1 MISYRE
7 KQLLMAMKML
17 KDDTEELSSQ
27 LSQALSDTENGKM
40 ISSAIPTFR
49 EEALSFEDL
58 VSIAEAKGYDT
69 YIRANDLLSDEELAD
84 IEQRKKEIELQFK
97 SLVKLQKGDYA
108 FLFSAVA
115 LQLAKQIILKLDL
128 DAREGKASETDKDY
142 SDKYDNP
149 NEVDGTQKAKRYYAP
164 TQQIQNTKTVPFDI
178 VKNTKYFNHGDRETG
193 LGLDGDNHRFKSVG
207 HDPLL
212 GLAFGTAN
220 IMTNTATF
228 YVDRKVM
235 ASFHVKYEDMYHYK
249 KPYIYSMASTNLM
262 FKKVYDRAKKDP
274 SALRDAFVKEIDHIN
289 SDKASVAGIPLPFLA
304 YILGDE
310 KARELALEGIDLN
323 SFLVNA
329 KVIAEQAAITIP
341 INAIITWLHRLY
353 LLWDDIKDQESVL
366 DAAKVYLT
374 TELNRYD
381 KIRSKKVIMYADAIA
396 STVNLATCIGG
407 GIISAKL
414 GDPEL
419 SKDFFSH
426 LDIGGL
432 MVTIAVLFKDEKY
445 ILKVKDDFIKEAITS
460 DFKKRLEE
468 IDTSFENIEWVP

>member
-17 KDDTEELSSQ
+17 KDDTEELSTQ
-27 LSQALSDTENGKM
+27 LSKALEDTKNGRTIGTTIPVSDE
-40 ISSAIPTFR
+40 SV
-49 EEALSFEDL
+49 LSFEDL
-58 VSIAEAKGYDT
+58 VSLAETKGYDT
-69 YIRANDLLSDEELAD
+69 YVRANDILSAEELAD
-84 IEQRKKEIELQFK
+84 IEQRKKDIESQFK
-97 SLVKLQKGDYA
+97 ALVKLQKGDYV

-128 DAREGKASETDKDY
+128 DARDGKASETDKDY

-149 NEVDGTQKAKRYYAP
+149 NDVDGTQKAKRYYAP

-178 VKNTKYFNHGDRETG
+178 VKNTKYFNHGNRETG

-235 ASFHVKYEDMYHYK
+235 ASYHVKYEDMYHYK
-249 KPYIYSMASTNLM
+249 KPYIYSLASTNLM
-262 FKKVYDRAKKDP
+262 FKKVYDRAKRDP
-274 SALRDAFVKEIDHIN
+274 GALRDAFVKEIDHIN

-310 KARELALEGIDLN
+310 KARELALEGFDLN

-329 KVIAEQAAITIP
+329 KVIAEQAAVSIL

-353 LLWDDIKDQESVL
+353 LLWDNIKDQDSVL

-374 TELNRYD
+374 TELNQFD

-407 GIISAKL
+407 GLISIKL

-419 SKDFFSH
+419 SKEFFSH

-432 MVTIAVLFKDEKY
+432 MVTIVTLFKDERF
-445 ILKVKDDFIKEAITS
+445 ILKVKDDFIKEAIAT
-460 DFKKRLEE
+460 DFKKRIEE
-468 IDTSFENIEWVP
+468 IDTSFVTPEWA